1 MGRHPQNEVL
11 RYRNGGIGPF
21 DGGLWA
27 LALALA
33 GLGWA
38 GLSWAGL
45 GWAGLHWACATWPG
59 SS

>member
-27 LALALA
+27 LALA
-33 GLGWA
+33 GLG
-38 GLSWAGL
+38 
-45 GWAGLHWACATWPG
+45 WACATWPG